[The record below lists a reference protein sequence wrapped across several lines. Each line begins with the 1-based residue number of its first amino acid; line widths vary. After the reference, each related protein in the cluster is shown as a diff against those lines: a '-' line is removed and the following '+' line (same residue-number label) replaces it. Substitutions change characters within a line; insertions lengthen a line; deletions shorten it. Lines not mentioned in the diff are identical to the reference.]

1 MALLRC
7 YFQSTI
13 TRNECIGWKEM
24 YSFRTLLLLA
34 NGTCVF
40 LFRTSLLYHKYVCRT
55 CIKKNHGAGS
65 LHMNRYR
72 GVLHNRAKTSVNIMM
87 SRSCVT
93 LSDLVTSVSFPPTHP
108 LHLEFFPEPGEIDDA
123 VKKIANIMFICVP
136 RNCDDVRH
144 NIVCKLN

>member
-1 MALLRC
+1 MNALDGKKCTAFVHCFCLQMEHVFF
-7 YFQSTI
+7 YFELVYCTI
-13 TRNECIGWKEM
+13 SMFAARA
-24 YSFRTLLLLA
+24 L
-34 NGTCVF
+34 
-40 LFRTSLLYHKYVCRT
+40 
-55 CIKKNHGAGS
+55 KKNHGAGS